1 VSSLVLDCTV
11 ESSDVELEVD
21 ESEVDELEVDESEA
35 VESEL
40 VDVVSLV
47 DEEVVIVALVAAI
60 TIPTPRRLPAA
71 TMVVATVALRRPFF
85 LASTLLLA
93 SISSTSLFA
102 TFLFGTCVAAF

>member
-11 ESSDVELEVD
+11 ESSELEV
-21 ESEVDELEVDESEA
+21 EVDESEA

-40 VDVVSLV
+40 VEVVSLV
-47 DEEVVIVALVAAI
+47 DEDVVIVALVAAM

-85 LASTLLLA
+85 LASTLFPA
-93 SISSTSLFA
+93 STSSTSLFA
-102 TFLFGTCVAAF
+102 TFLIATCVAAV